1 MASDGTIAS
10 KLQLDGEQQYKK
22 ALNDAYRSLRV
33 LRSELKAETAEMG
46 RNATEQ
52 DKARAKMQSLQKQI
66 QEQQKIVKTL
76 EQALAASKKEYAD
89 NAEVQDKWEEKLNKA
104 RAALAEMQ
112 NALGDCEDG
121 LSKFNDS
128 MQEAAD
134 SSGEAMQTVVS
145 FNDAMKSIG
154 NIASGIG
161 NALSGIFTNTVDT
174 MKDMV
179 DEMFSLMGMAWSAAG
194 DWKSIS
200 EMWGGDLES
209 IEKVFTAMNIE
220 GIDSGDIT
228 GGIQKLVSNTHS
240 GNKDT
245 AEALKQLHIEEKN
258 YSDHWSYFVAVME
271 ALSARKGLERDQLA
285 MAIFGDK
292 KGAGMNKVLAHWRD
306 GLAKYQENYE
316 ETGLHLYDDEIQAL
330 DDVGQKIT
338 EIQNLWNGIKTNIGA
353 KLSDVLN
360 MDTLSEDTLTI
371 LRDIGAILNSDGE
384 TRAELVLKLSD
395 DIETLIK
402 DISAA
407 MENLSG
413 FLDELG
419 QDLQKSDNPL
429 VQFIGKVISGLSGIL
444 DWLGEHGTEITGFL
458 EKALPWI
465 LQNKILEATTGEG
478 FGGWAN
484 MLMSLGLDVA
494 QLTMLGKSLG
504 KGAAT
509 EIAAAG
515 TSLGS
520 GILSTL
526 ASGLPEILIVA
537 LAAVPIL
544 DLILHPDK
552 YNKTQPEVQKVADGT
567 NPLEVLNTPDGG
579 KNALH
584 YLVTGKQEGYD
595 IPTLD
600 MGIPVKKTPNGTV
613 SGFEITEAQAEAA
626 EAFWDI
632 IRRSENPTVT
642 ADFEREALLE
652 AFQGSEDIAANLE
665 TLMTW
670 LISQGE
676 GEEQDNL
683 PEGWYQIIGDIN
695 GSLKNLIQEKYSGS
709 KDEDLPGRI
718 GAAVGNAVKSQPITV
733 NVYVDGEKVTEGVNT
748 RLGSLLSAGLFG

>member
-1 MASDGTIAS
+1 MANDGTIS
-10 KLQLDGEQQYKK
+10 SRLQLDGEQQYKK

-76 EQALAASKKEYAD
+76 EKALQDSKKEYAD
-89 NAEVQDKWEEKLNKA
+89 NQEVQDKWAEKLNKA
-104 RAALAEMQ
+104 RAALAEME
-112 NALGDCEDG
+112 NSLGACEDG
-121 LSKFNDS
+121 LKGFSDGMKDVS
-128 MQEAAD
+128 D
-134 SSGEAMQTVVS
+134 SSGQAVQTVVS

-154 NIASGIG
+154 NIASTLGG
-161 NALSGIFTNTVDT
+161 AVSGIFTNTLDT
-174 MKDMV
+174 MQDMV
-179 DEMFSLMGMAWSAAG
+179 NGMLSLMSMAWSAAG
-194 DWKSIS
+194 EWDQIQTV
-200 EMWGGDLES
+200 WGGDLES
-209 IEKVFTAMNIE
+209 IEKVYTAMALQ
-220 GIDSGDIT
+220 GIDASQVT
-228 GGIQKLVSNTHS
+228 SGIQKFITNVHN
-240 GNKDT
+240 GNEDT
-245 AEALKQLHIEEKN
+245 LAALEQLHMSEDQF
-258 YSDHWSYFVAVME
+258 SSHWDFFVAVMDKASMFKGQE
-271 ALSARKGLERDQLA
+271 QYNLMTAL
-285 MAIFGDK
+285 FGDK
-292 KGAGMNKVLAHWRD
+292 KGAGMTDMLKNWRD
-306 GLAKYQENYE
+306 AMNRYQKDVE
-316 ETGLHLYDDEIQAL
+316 ETGMELSTPEIDKLNEVAH
-330 DDVGQKIT
+330 KIT
-338 EIQNLWNGIKTNIGA
+338 EIQELWNVVKTNLGA
-353 KLSDVLN
+353 KLSSILN
-360 MDTLSEDTLTI
+360 MDQLSEDVLEI
-371 LRDIGAILNSDGE
+371 LRDVGAIFNSEGE
-384 TRAELVLKLSD
+384 DRKELVIKLSD
-395 DIETLIK
+395 DITKLIT
-402 DISAA
+402 DVEAA
-407 MENLSG
+407 MGNLSE
-413 FLDELG
+413 FLKELG
-419 QDLQKSDNPL
+419 GDLEKSDNPL
-429 VQFIGKVISGLSGIL
+429 VRFIGQLISGLGGIL
-444 DWLGEHGTEITGFL
+444 DWLSVHGTEITGFL

-478 FGGWAN
+478 IGGWAKT
-484 MLMSLGLDVA
+484 LMDLGMDVA
-494 QLTMLGKSLG
+494 TLTMLGKSLG

-509 EIAAAG
+509 EITAAG

-567 NPLEVLNTPDGG
+567 NTLEVLNTPDGG

-600 MGIPVKKTPNGTV
+600 VGIPVKKTPNGTV

-626 EAFWDI
+626 EAFWDM

-709 KDEDLPGRI
+709 NDEDLPGRI
-718 GAAVGNAVKSQPITV
+718 GTAVGNAVKSQPITV

>member
-1 MASDGTIAS
+1 MADGTISS

-22 ALNDAYRSLRV
+22 ALNDAYRALRV
-33 LRSELKAETAEMG
+33 MRSELKAETAELG
-46 RNATEQ
+46 RNASEQ
-52 DKARAKMQSLQKQI
+52 DKARTKMQSLQKQI
-66 QEQQKIVKTL
+66 QQQEKIVKTL

-360 MDTLSEDTLTI
+360 MDTLSDDTLTI

-395 DIETLIK
+395 DIEALIK
-402 DISAA
+402 DVSAA

-478 FGGWAN
+478 IGGWAKT
-484 MLMSLGLDVA
+484 LMDLGLDVA
-494 QLTMLGKSLG
+494 TLTMMGKTLG
-504 KGAAT
+504 KGVADSAVEAGAT
-509 EIAAAG
+509 IG
-515 TSLGS
+515 TSFLAKLG
-520 GILSTL
+520 
-526 ASGLPEILIVA
+526 AGLPEV
-537 LAAVPIL
+537 LAGVLLAIPIL
-544 DLILHPDK
+544 DMINNPDK
-552 YNKTQPEVQKVADGT
+552 YMNYDLHGGLPDNIGKT
-567 NPLEVLNTPDGG
+567 NPTQWRPLKDFFGSGSDEAATSEGEGIMIPSRRTRDGG
-579 KNALH
+579 K
-584 YLVTGKQEGYD
+584 
-595 IPTLD
+595 I
-600 MGIPVKKTPNGTV
+600 
-613 SGFEITEAQAEAA
+613 SGWEITKDQAEAL
-626 EAFWDI
+626 ESFWDI
-632 IRRSENPTVT
+632 VRKSDNPALSADINSDAFLDAFAGIEEIGSTLYELMMSYGEAEINGEKGWDRENVP
-642 ADFEREALLE
+642 D
-652 AFQGSEDIAANLE
+652 
-665 TLMTW
+665 
-670 LISQGE
+670 
-676 GEEQDNL
+676 
-683 PEGWYQIIGDIN
+683 GWYQIVNDIN
-695 GSLKNLIQEKYSGS
+695 GSLKNLVQEKYSGS
-709 KDEDLPGRI
+709 NDEDLPGRI
-718 GAAVGNAVKSQPITV
+718 ASAVGSQLKSQNINV
-733 NVYVDGEKVTEGVNT
+733 SVYVDGERVTEGVNT
-748 RLGSLLSAGLFG
+748 RLGSMLASGVFG